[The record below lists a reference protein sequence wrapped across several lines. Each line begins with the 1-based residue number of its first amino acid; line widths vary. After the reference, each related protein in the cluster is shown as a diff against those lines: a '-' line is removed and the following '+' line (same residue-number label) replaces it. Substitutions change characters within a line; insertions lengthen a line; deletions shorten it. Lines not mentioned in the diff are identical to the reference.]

1 MLVLEWPGGI
11 PYTELKNNGGGEE
24 MRRMLVGFG
33 VVGLVLATCTGRPT
47 HVQAAPAAQDAA
59 SLKFYSEKVVPIFQ
73 ANCYRCHGGMNHRGG
88 FQMDTRAG
96 MAKGGHD
103 GVVIVAGHPEQSLL
117 VKLIRHEGPKDDPMD
132 MPPHKDKLSD
142 ADIATVE
149 QWVKAGAI
157 MPEDTPK
164 P

>member
-1 MLVLEWPGGI
+1 
-11 PYTELKNNGGGEE
+11 
-24 MRRMLVGFG
+24 MRRLLIGCG
-33 VVGLVLATCTGRPT
+33 VLGLVVAASMGPSKQ
-47 HVQAAPAAQDAA
+47 VQAAAGQDA
-59 SLKFYSEKVVPIFQ
+59 SGLKMYSDKVVPIFQ

-88 FQMDTRAG
+88 FVMDTKEG

-103 GVVIVAGHPEQSLL
+103 GTVIVPGHPEQSLL
-117 VKLIRHEGPKDDPMD
+117 VKLIRHEGPADDPMP
-132 MPPHKDKLSD
+132 MPPHKDKISD

-157 MPEDTPK
+157 MPEDAPK

>member
-1 MLVLEWPGGI
+1 
-11 PYTELKNNGGGEE
+11 
-24 MRRMLVGFG
+24 MRRFSVG
-33 VVGLVLATCTGRPT
+33 VSLYIAVAGLVLAACSGTSSR
-47 HVQAAPAAQDAA
+47 VQAAPVASAGQDAA
-59 SLKFYSEKVVPIFQ
+59 ADLKLYSEKVVPIFQ

-88 FQMDTRAG
+88 FQMDTRTG

-132 MPPHKDKLSD
+132 MPPHKDKISD

-149 QWVKAGAI
+149 QWVKAGAL
-157 MPEDTPK
+157 MPDDTPK
-164 P
+164 

>member
-1 MLVLEWPGGI
+1 MRLIRAGWGVAGLAAVAGIAVAANVLQPVE
-11 PYTELKNNGGGEE
+11 
-24 MRRMLVGFG
+24 V
-33 VVGLVLATCTGRPT
+33 
-47 HVQAAPAAQDAA
+47 HAAAEADKAAQ
-59 SLKFYSEKVVPIFQ
+59 LKFYSEKVVPIFE
-73 ANCYRCHGGMNHRGG
+73 ANCYRCHGGMNKRGG

-103 GVVIVAGHPEQSLL
+103 GVVLVAGHPEQSLL

-132 MPPHKDKLSD
+132 MPPKKPKISD

-157 MPEDTPK
+157 MPDDVTK

>member
-1 MLVLEWPGGI
+1 M
-11 PYTELKNNGGGEE
+11 
-24 MRRMLVGFG
+24 G
-33 VVGLVLATCTGRPT
+33 VVRAMGAKRGARGLLSGLGVATLAAMAAVSFSISAPMS
-47 HVQAAPAAQDAA
+47 VQAAPDAEKDAQ
-59 SLKFYSEKVVPIFQ
+59 LQFYHDKVVPIFQ

-88 FQMDTRAG
+88 FSMETKAG

-117 VKLIRHEGPKDDPMD
+117 VKLIRHEGPKDDPME

-157 MPEDTPK
+157 MPDDVAK